1 MWYEE
6 DNQLVRHFSFRDFKE
21 AFRFMTKVAELAE
34 ELDHH
39 PWWSNVYSDLTIK
52 LSTHSAGNRVTDKD
66 RDMAEKIDLIL
77 EQFRDQ

>member
-1 MWYEE
+1 
-6 DNQLVRHFSFRDFKE
+6 
-21 AFRFMTKVAELAE
+21 MTKVAELAE